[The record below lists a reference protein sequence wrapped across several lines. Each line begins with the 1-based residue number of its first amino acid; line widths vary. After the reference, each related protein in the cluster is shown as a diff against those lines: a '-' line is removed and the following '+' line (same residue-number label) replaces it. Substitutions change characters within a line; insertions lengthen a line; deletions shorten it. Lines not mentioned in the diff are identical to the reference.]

1 MPVWGRDRGT
11 NLPGPFYTHFKPEG
25 HAATTVPRRHLRSFS
40 YANQIRSHAS
50 FFEDFL
56 GKSAIPGGVNSR
68 TTGTP
73 TGTSIVANGPDGLI
87 TSATAATNELEVT
100 GIDWGDQRTIPASEP
115 IIFQTLSSASTIAA
129 GEDAIWGVI
138 STYNSTLASIGTYA
152 WFRLSGSMVL
162 TAETNDG
169 TTATLAQLGNPSVT
183 LTASTYYLLTIDMEQ
198 RRGRARFFVNDSL
211 FADLP
216 WTALPSA
223 AVNQL
228 QPFIAVRKA
237 SGTDVISVTSD
248 FWYLHWQRTN
258 LPF

>member
-1 MPVWGRDRGT
+1 MGIWGRDRGT
-11 NLPGPFYTHFKPEG
+11 NLPGPMYTHFKPEG
-25 HAATTVPRRHLRSFS
+25 HVATTVPRRHLRSLS
-40 YANQIRSHAS
+40 YANQIRSHTA

-56 GKSAIPGGVNSR
+56 GKSQVPAAVNQR

-73 TGTSIVANGPDGLI
+73 TGTSIVANGVDGQI
-87 TSATAATNELEVT
+87 TSATAATNELEVA
-100 GIDWGDQRTIPASEP
+100 GIDWGDQRTVPANEP
-115 IIFQTLSSASTIAA
+115 ILFQTLSSPSTIAA
-129 GEDAIWGVI
+129 NEDAIWGLI

-169 TTATLAQLGNPSVT
+169 TTATLAQTGNPGVT
-183 LTASTYYLLTIDMEQ
+183 LTASSFYLLTIDMEQ

-223 AVNQL
+223 AANQL
-228 QPFIAVRKA
+228 QPFIGVRKA
-237 SGTDVISVTSD
+237 SGADVISVTTD

-258 LPF
+258 LPY